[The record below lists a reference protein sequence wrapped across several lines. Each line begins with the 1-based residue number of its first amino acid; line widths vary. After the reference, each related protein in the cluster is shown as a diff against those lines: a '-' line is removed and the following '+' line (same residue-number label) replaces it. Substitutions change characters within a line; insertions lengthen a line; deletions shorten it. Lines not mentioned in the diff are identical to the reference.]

1 MSSEDKLM
9 ISHLLRRAGF
19 GTTPEELERY
29 ISLGYENTIEELLNP
44 KNPGNMSNDVIFR
57 LFPEYH
63 ASIGPDAP
71 ANWAYRMVTT
81 QCPLQE
87 KIALFWHGVFATAC
101 DKLNYPLVGLNQVEM
116 FRQSGFGKF
125 DDLLVE
131 LSKDPAMIIFLD
143 NQTNHKG
150 AINENYG
157 REILELFSM
166 GVGNYS
172 EDDIKECARAFTGWT
187 IANADYMALM
197 SQKDS
202 IWPYSRISW
211 HFEFREDD
219 HDDGVKTFLGETGRF
234 NGNDIVEIICRQD
247 ATARFVA
254 RHLYNFFVADEV
266 PVPQWDITPPKEPQA
281 IDELVRAYFE
291 NDHDIRSV
299 LGVLFNSE
307 FFKKAQF
314 AKIKSPIELVIGTLR
329 STGECR
335 TPSIDMVRAV
345 EEANYMG
352 QSIMYPP
359 SVEGWHTGEEWITS
373 GSLVNRV
380 NFASDHLGN
389 LENPGVENIVDH
401 ILAEHHDSITSD
413 QLVDK
418 CLDTLGPLKVSKG
431 TKDSLLEVASKIDSI
446 ESNGHSS
453 KQKVKELIPELIK
466 MIVSSREYQF
476 V

>member
-1 MSSEDKLM
+1 MNSEDKLM

-19 GTTPEELERY
+19 GTTPKELERY
-29 ISLGYENTIEELLNP
+29 ISLGYENTVEELLNP
-44 KNPGNMSNDVIFR
+44 KHPENMSDDIIFR
-57 LFPEYH
+57 MFPEYH

-71 ANWAYRMVTT
+71 AIWAYRMVTT

-87 KIALFWHGVFATAC
+87 KLALFWHGVFATAC
-101 DKLNYPLVGLNQVEM
+101 DKLNYPLIGLNQVEM

-143 NQTNHKG
+143 NQTNHKD

-187 IANADYMALM
+187 IANADYMELM

-202 IWPYSRISW
+202 IWPYSRIAW
-211 HFEFREDD
+211 HFEFRKDD
-219 HDDGVKTFLGETGRF
+219 HDDGVKTFLGKTGRF
-234 NGNDIVEIICRQD
+234 NGNDIVEIICRED

-266 PVPQWDITPPKEPQA
+266 PVPQWNITSPKDLGA
-281 IDELVRAYFE
+281 IDELVDAYMK
-291 NDHDIRSV
+291 NDHDIRSM
-299 LGVLFNSE
+299 LRVLFNSE

-329 STGECR
+329 ATGECR
-335 TPSIDMVRAV
+335 IPSIDMVRAV

-380 NFASDHLGN
+380 NFASDHLSN
-389 LENPGVENIVDH
+389 LENPGVENIVNH
-401 ILAEHHDSITSD
+401 ILGAPDDSITAER
-413 QLVDK
+413 LVDK
-418 CLDTLGPLKVSKG
+418 CLDTLGHLKVSKR
-431 TKDSLLEVASKIDSI
+431 TKESLLEVATKIDSI
-446 ESNGHSS
+446 ESNGHSK
-453 KQKVKELIPELIK
+453 KQKIKELIPELIR

>member
-19 GTTPEELERY
+19 GTTPEELARY
-29 ISLGYENTIEELLNP
+29 ISLGYENTVEELLNP

-81 QCPLQE
+81 QCPLEE

-116 FRQSGFGKF
+116 FRRSGFGKF

-143 NQTNHKG
+143 NQTNHNG

-266 PVPQWDITPPKEPQA
+266 PVPQWDITPPKEPEA
-281 IDELVRAYFE
+281 IDELVRAY
-291 NDHDIRSV
+291 
-299 LGVLFNSE
+299 L
-307 FFKKAQF
+307 K
-314 AKIKSPIELVIGTLR
+314 T
-329 STGECR
+329 
-335 TPSIDMVRAV
+335 
-345 EEANYMG
+345 
-352 QSIMYPP
+352 IM
-359 SVEGWHTGEEWITS
+359 T
-373 GSLVNRV
+373 
-380 NFASDHLGN
+380 
-389 LENPGVENIVDH
+389 
-401 ILAEHHDSITSD
+401 
-413 QLVDK
+413 
-418 CLDTLGPLKVSKG
+418 
-431 TKDSLLEVASKIDSI
+431 
-446 ESNGHSS
+446 
-453 KQKVKELIPELIK
+453 
-466 MIVSSREYQF
+466 F
-476 V
+476 VQC

>member
-1 MSSEDKLM
+1 
-9 ISHLLRRAGF
+9 
-19 GTTPEELERY
+19 
-29 ISLGYENTIEELLNP
+29 
-44 KNPGNMSNDVIFR
+44 

-71 ANWAYRMVTT
+71 ANWAYKMVTT

-211 HFEFREDD
+211 HFEYREDD

-234 NGNDIVEIICRQD
+234 NGDDIVEIICRQD

-266 PVPQWDITPPKEPQA
+266 PVPQWNITPPKDPEA
-281 IDELVRAYFE
+281 IDELVNAYIQS
-291 NDHDIRSV
+291 DHDIRSV
-299 LGVLFNSE
+299 LRVLFNSE
-307 FFKKAQF
+307 FFKNAQF

-389 LENPGVENIVDH
+389 LDNPGVENIVNH
-401 ILAEHHDSITSD
+401 ILAENQYSITAG
-413 QLVDK
+413 QIVDR
-418 CLDTLGPLKVSKG
+418 CLEVLGPLEVSED
-431 TKDSLLEVASKIDSI
+431 TKNSLLEVASKLDVI
-446 ESNGHSS
+446 ESNGHSRQ
-453 KQKVKELIPELIK
+453 QKIKKLIQELIR